1 MKNKSKLFIV
11 GIIIAA
17 VGVVTLFAALG
28 GGESGRDAL
37 VGAVLILVVG
47 LVLGVIGFFKKPA
60 APKPVQSKPAP
71 AAQPKAQSDA
81 EDDDEDEDWTPSKY
95 KYSRPKM
102 YSKKAV
108 TEFRANHP
116 AYIALGIATTGKD
129 YDGDKI
135 VDIALLRV
143 ENGAVVKQFRTFV
156 NPGMPIPPAAS
167 AVNGITAADVS
178 RAPSFAEVAPA
189 VLGFAGDLPIVTN
202 YATFDACFMKRAL
215 SEYSAHHDYID
226 VVKMATHKAP
236 ELPDIKLQTV
246 ASRFGVECKYP
257 RNALDNAVTAHA
269 LFEKLCVE
277 YLK

>member
-1 MKNKSKLFIV
+1 MKNKSKLFLV

-17 VGVVTLFAALG
+17 VGVVTLIAALA

-37 VGAVLILVVG
+37 VGAVMILVVG

-60 APKPVQSKPAP
+60 PKKQPAP
-71 AAQPKAQSDA
+71 AKAENPDLEGGA
-81 EDDDEDEDWTPSKY
+81 EDDEEASAPSKY
-95 KYSRPKM
+95 KFNRPKM
-102 YSKKAV
+102 YSKNAV
-108 TEFRANHP
+108 TEFRTKHP
-116 AYIALGIATTGKD
+116 VYIALGIATTGTD

-167 AVNGITAADVS
+167 AANGITAADVS
-178 RAPSFAEVAPA
+178 GAPSFAEIAPA
-189 VLGFAGDLPIVTN
+189 VLGFAGDLPIVAN
-202 YATFDACFMKRAL
+202 YATFNACFMKRAL
-215 SEYSAHHDYID
+215 ADFAAHHDYID